1 MSRRRTG
8 FTLIELLVVVAIISL
23 LISILLPSLG
33 AARNQGK
40 SAKCLANLHSI
51 GGGFA
56 VYSADFSQNILPY
69 AWVDPG
75 NIYNGVTPN
84 GPYGFST
91 SYWFPEMAEWGYLT
105 QGNNISANS
114 VDATN
119 GVANITKTPKSSIF
133 MCPSGLDRAD
143 ATWQGPNT
151 IVANSYNAQFD
162 TKGRLYQCNYLMSGL
177 DPGIGSTPMPSYIND
192 PAPNLSSMYPARYV
206 IPSDNIGYAK
216 EMMVEQPSAVGLM
229 TDGFCIITYDSFASI
244 STRHGNDGNSA
255 ANWLFMDGHAAN
267 LKKGTY
273 PSSSTNPPADAYNP
287 GFTLQQPQFEVRM
300 TLRRL

>member
-40 SAKCLANLHSI
+40 QAKCLANLHSI

-69 AWVDPG
+69 AWADAT
-75 NIYNGVTPN
+75 NTHNGQ
-84 GPYGFST
+84 PYGVNT

-114 VDATN
+114 VDQTN
-119 GVANITKTPKSSIF
+119 FTANITKTPKSSIF

-151 IVANSYNAQFD
+151 TVANSYNVQFD
-162 TKGRLYQCNYLMSGL
+162 TQNRLYQCNYVMSGL
-177 DPGIGSTPMPSYIND
+177 DAGTGSVVMPSYIND
-192 PAPNLSSMYPARYV
+192 PAPNLGSMYPARYA
-206 IPSDNIGYAK
+206 ILTAPYNIGYAK
-216 EMMVEQPSAVGLM
+216 DVMVEQPSAVGLM
-229 TDGFCIITYDSFASI
+229 TDEILYHHLRWF
-244 STRHGNDGNSA
+244 RLHQ
-255 ANWLFMDGHAAN
+255 HAPW
-267 LKKGTY
+267 K
-273 PSSSTNPPADAYNP
+273 
-287 GFTLQQPQFEVRM
+287 
-300 TLRRL
+300 